1 MSISTCNSHIR
12 QGFHARH
19 WIILVHTWGLDKLVT
34 HCLTRILPH
43 TSDRLPQRGTIYFDT
58 GQPLLLASQL
68 RAWGAYVLSR
78 NHKIYVASYLA
89 LGDMCPPSC
98 QRYLFKMTCEVRDP
112 TQPHHPD
119 MSRFQILTP
128 LAPTPSIL
136 NLYKL
141 NSVFSKPLQALLI
154 LLKNLSK
161 LLNNSFFGSS
171 TFEFPESMSGK
182 LQHANNINT
191 ELGTKDLTSDDRL
204 QNLFWSNGAS
214 QVDYQ
219 CFGDVVAFDTTY
231 KNKYNKPL
239 VIFCGYNHHEEIAI
253 FDFVFIVDETIDTY
267 KWVLERFSEAM
278 FNKHPKCGDKW

>member
-161 LLNNSFFGSS
+161 S
-171 TFEFPESMSGK
+171 
-182 LQHANNINT
+182 H
-191 ELGTKDLTSDDRL
+191 LTSDDRL